1 MISYDMCI
9 ISYFRGTDE
18 HFGLEVDIINSTLG
32 KAMGGAAGKRR
43 FSWHLQKN
51 GQTFAINAKLRKI
64 YTLNFLKQSFSFVAV

>member
-1 MISYDMCI
+1 MTC

-43 FSWHLQKN
+43 L
-51 GQTFAINAKLRKI
+51 L
-64 YTLNFLKQSFSFVAV
+64 